1 MRRRLPY
8 SLVFVLLLVVAGH
21 AEAGRWRYADPGE
34 LGLYPVGHSVFQAVD
49 PARNDR
55 TLRVEMWYPADE
67 NRLDGP
73 GTFYDFQFLGLGL
86 SSPIAYEDTA
96 AAVEIGF
103 PLVIFSHG
111 SCGVSFQ
118 STPLM
123 EAIASHGMVVVSP
136 NHTGNS
142 TNECIGTGAPDPFLV
157 VARNRPLDVSF
168 LIDLMLARSRD
179 PGDEFY
185 AKINARSVAV
195 MGHSFGGFTA
205 LATASGF
212 HRPQDGIDIPPD
224 PRVKAIVP
232 IAPASGI
239 LTDAELQSI
248 HIPVLLVSGTLD
260 DTTPIETETT
270 RPWGLIPSRPFYR
283 TDIIGATHLQFANA
297 CDIGQAL
304 LDFGVSLADINRL
317 GLEYSGS
324 CLPPA
329 LDIAVVR
336 EAANLYVTAFL
347 KKHLLGDDRYDAFLT
362 PEYAAT
368 NEPGVSFQRKDE
380 AQ

>member
-1 MRRRLPY
+1 MRRLL
-8 SLVFVLLLVVAGH
+8 SLCLAPFMLLIAANA

-34 LGLYPVGHSVFQAVD
+34 LGLYPVGHSVFEAVD

-86 SSPIAYEDTA
+86 ASPVAYEDTA
-96 AAVEIGF
+96 AAFEIGF

-123 EAIASHGMVVVSP
+123 ETLASHGMVVVAP

-142 TNECIGTGAPDPFLV
+142 VNECIGTGGPDPFLV

-168 LIDLMLARSRD
+168 LIDLMLARGRD
-179 PGDEFY
+179 RNDEFY
-185 AKINARSVAV
+185 AKINERAIAV
-195 MGHSFGGFTA
+195 VGHSFGGFTA
-205 LATASGF
+205 LAAASGF
-212 HRPQDGIDIPPD
+212 HVPAEGIDISPD

-239 LTDAELQSI
+239 LSDAELQSI
-248 HIPVLLVSGTLD
+248 HVPVLLVSGTLD
-260 DTTPIETETT
+260 DTTPIDDQTT
-270 RPWGLIPSRPFYR
+270 RPWALVPSRPFYR
-283 TDIIGATHLQFANA
+283 ADIVGATHLQFANA
-297 CDIGQAL
+297 CDIGKAL
-304 LDFGVSLADINRL
+304 LDIGVKVTDLDRL
-317 GLEYSGS
+317 GLDYVGS

-329 LDIAVVR
+329 IDISAVR

-347 KKHLLGDDRYDAFLT
+347 KKHLLNDSRYDGFLT
-362 PEYAAT
+362 PAYAVT
-368 NEPGVSFQRKDE
+368 NEPGVLFQRKDE
-380 AQ
+380 TQ

>member
-1 MRRRLPY
+1 MHRLV
-8 SLVFVLLLVVAGH
+8 SVCLALFLLLIAANA

-34 LGLYPVGHSVFQAVD
+34 LGLYPVGHSVFEAVD

-86 SSPIAYEDTA
+86 ASPVAYEDTA
-96 AAVEIGF
+96 AAFEIGF

-123 EAIASHGMVVVSP
+123 ETLASHGMIVVAP
-136 NHTGNS
+136 NHRGNS
-142 TNECIGTGAPDPFLV
+142 VNECIGTGGPDPFLT

-168 LIDLMLARSRD
+168 LIDLMLARSND
-179 PGDEFY
+179 PNDEFY
-185 AKINARSVAV
+185 LKINRNAIAVA
-195 MGHSFGGFTA
+195 GHSFGGFTA
-205 LATASGF
+205 LAAASGF
-212 HRPQDGIDIPPD
+212 HRPADGIDVPPD

-239 LTDAELQSI
+239 LSDAELESI
-248 HIPVLLVSGTLD
+248 AIPVLLVSGTLD
-260 DTTPIETETT
+260 TTTPIDDQTT
-270 RPWGLIPSRPFYR
+270 RPWALIPSRPFYR
-283 TDIIGATHLQFANA
+283 TDIVGATHLQFANA

-304 LDFGVSLADINRL
+304 IDFGVSLADITRL
-317 GLEYSGS
+317 GVDFAES

-336 EAANLYVTAFL
+336 ETSNLYIPAFL
-347 KKHLLGDDRYDAFLT
+347 KKYLLHDSRYDEFLT
-362 PEYAAT
+362 PAYAET
-368 NEPGVSFQRKDE
+368 NEPGVLFQRKDE
-380 AQ
+380 AE

>member
-1 MRRRLPY
+1 MRR
-8 SLVFVLLLVVAGH
+8 LVFSCLAFLLLLIA
-21 AEAGRWRYADPGE
+21 ADQSQAGRWRYADPGE
-34 LGLYPVGHSVFQAVD
+34 LGLYAVGHSVIDAVD

-55 TLRVEMWYPADE
+55 MLRVEIWYPADPDQ
-67 NRLDGP
+67 LDGP
-73 GTFYDFQFLGLGL
+73 TTFYDFQFLGLGL
-86 SSPIAYEDTA
+86 DSPVAYEDTA
-96 AAVEIGF
+96 VAGEVGF

-123 EAIASHGMVVVSP
+123 ETLASHGMVVVAP

-142 TNECIGTGAPDPFLV
+142 TNECIGGTRDPFFT

-168 LIDLMLARSRD
+168 LIDLMLARNRD
-179 PGDEFY
+179 PNDAFF
-185 AKINARSVAV
+185 ARINARAV
-195 MGHSFGGFTA
+195 GVVGHSFGGFTA
-205 LATASGF
+205 LAVASGF
-212 HRPQDGIDIPPD
+212 HVPAQGIDIPPD

-232 IAPASGI
+232 IAPASGP
-239 LTDAELQSI
+239 LSDAELQSI

-260 DTTPIETETT
+260 TTTPIETQTT
-270 RPWGLIPSRPFYR
+270 RPWALIPSRPFYR
-283 TDIIGATHLQFANA
+283 VDIVGATHLQFANA

-304 LDFGVSLADINRL
+304 LDFGIKLADITRL
-317 GLEYSGS
+317 GIDYVDT

-336 EAANLYVTAFL
+336 ESSNLYITAFL
-347 KKHLLGDDRYDAFLT
+347 KKHLLNDSRYDPFLT
-362 PEYAAT
+362 TGYATA
-368 NEPGVSFQRKDE
+368 NEPGVLFQRQDE

>member
-1 MRRRLPY
+1 MRRFW
-8 SLVFVLLLVVAGH
+8 SLCIAIFVLSVVADA
-21 AEAGRWRYADPGE
+21 AEAGRWRYSDPGE
-34 LGLYPVGHSVFQAVD
+34 AGLFPVGHSVFEVVD

-86 SSPIAYEDTA
+86 ASPVAYEDTA

-123 EAIASHGMVVVSP
+123 ETLASHGMVVVAP
-136 NHTGNS
+136 NHRGNS
-142 TNECIGTGAPDPFLV
+142 VNECIGTTGPDPFLV

-168 LIDLMLARSRD
+168 LIDLMLARSSD
-179 PGDEFY
+179 PNDEFY
-185 AKINARSVAV
+185 LKLNPNAVAV
-195 MGHSFGGFTA
+195 AGHSFGGFTA

-212 HRPQDGIDIPPD
+212 HRPADGIDVPPD

-239 LTDAELQSI
+239 LSDTELASI
-248 HIPVLLVSGTLD
+248 GIPVLLVSGTLD
-260 DTTPIETETT
+260 TTTPIDDQTT
-270 RPWGLIPSRPFYR
+270 RPWALIPSRPFYR
-283 TDIIGATHLQFANA
+283 TDIVGATHLQFANA

-304 LDFGVSLADINRL
+304 LDFGVNLADITRL
-317 GLEYSGS
+317 GIDYVES

-336 EAANLYVTAFL
+336 DTSNLYITAFL
-347 KKHLLGDDRYDAFLT
+347 KKHLLGDSRYDDFLT
-362 PEYAAT
+362 PAYAVT
-368 NEPGVSFQRKDE
+368 NEPGVLFQRKDE
-380 AQ
+380 AE